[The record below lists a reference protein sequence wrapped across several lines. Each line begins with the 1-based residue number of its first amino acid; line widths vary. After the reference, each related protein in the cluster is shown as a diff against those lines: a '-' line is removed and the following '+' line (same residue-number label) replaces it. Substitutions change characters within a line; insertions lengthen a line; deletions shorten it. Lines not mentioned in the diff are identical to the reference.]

1 MSANAE
7 ERETKI
13 AHRKRPICLN
23 VLRVATGMPSCAE
36 AATQV
41 KKLQGEHEGGCERAG
56 GASALRGD
64 TKRAR
69 SDVQAASMHIGH
81 PPEHMHILL

>member
-7 ERETKI
+7 ESETKI
-13 AHRKRPICLN
+13 VHRKRPICLN

-56 GASALRGD
+56 GASAGAGAEDQAHDVPRPCLR
-64 TKRAR
+64 
-69 SDVQAASMHIGH
+69 
-81 PPEHMHILL
+81 PPP